1 MTKEENGVNI
11 RLRRPRA
18 RLSEV
23 RRHVREAVSTGKPNE
38 SDISKLIIGILDIL
52 GTRIVE
58 CL

>member
-1 MTKEENGVNI
+1 MTKKENGVNI

-38 SDISKLIIGILDIL
+38 SDISKLIIGILDIF
-52 GTRIVE
+52 VNNNS
-58 CL
+58 